1 MYRYKIF
8 GVEMIINSMNY
19 TNNPYLHESSKL
31 KHKNSAFYETECK
44 SGVTTRDKNEVIN
57 SGSFTST
64 SKAAALSFGA
74 KSRVDKFLGSDKFAN
89 FLQFA
94 NDNNMTANALVALVT
109 AGMVRPTLTMAIPG
123 MKDKKDKIYSAA
135 QAVSSGFLGFG
146 VTMLMTKPLD
156 DALKKA
162 KAAPDKFGCESINKL
177 GKKQMN
183 TMNTLMKNIPEWGI
197 CIPRAMLTIA
207 LIPLILKYVFGLSKT
222 PKNKPAEQQ
231 TQQPANNFENLKAGK
246 DMKDFAV
253 SDSNKAKEVSFH
265 GKLPEAA
272 VETVVN
278 AAKGSSKSGGLYD
291 KFTDFIAKHF
301 SAPLLNSSKLQN
313 AADKYKDSEFL
324 FNHVATVTSA
334 VISGV
339 YMQRTLANKNLE
351 DDKKKILAINQG
363 LTFAISTSLSYLIDA
378 KLNSWWERVT
388 ARFIGARA
396 LDENFAADYKVAQKE
411 ASDKIKS
418 MKAAKASKE
427 ELKNAKPL
435 KALEFAKQ
443 KKLVLPSNI
452 DGLVNGMGILKKMA
466 IIGIIF
472 RLAVPIAATPMA
484 SWLEDLRQKHAAK
497 KA

>member
-1 MYRYKIF
+1 MQPKEA
-8 GVEMIINSMNY
+8 V
-19 TNNPYLHESSKL
+19 
-31 KHKNSAFYETECK
+31 
-44 SGVTTRDKNEVIN
+44 
-57 SGSFTST
+57 
-64 SKAAALSFGA
+64 KAA
-74 KSRVDKFLGSDKFAN
+74 
-89 FLQFA
+89 
-94 NDNNMTANALVALVT
+94 
-109 AGMVRPTLTMAIPG
+109 
-123 MKDKKDKIYSAA
+123 
-135 QAVSSGFLGFG
+135 
-146 VTMLMTKPLD
+146 
-156 DALKKA
+156 
-162 KAAPDKFGCESINKL
+162 
-177 GKKQMN
+177 
-183 TMNTLMKNIPEWGI
+183 
-197 CIPRAMLTIA
+197 
-207 LIPLILKYVFGLSKT
+207 
-222 PKNKPAEQQ
+222 
-231 TQQPANNFENLKAGK
+231 
-246 DMKDFAV
+246 
-253 SDSNKAKEVSFH
+253 
-265 GKLPEAA
+265 
-272 VETVVN
+272 
-278 AAKGSSKSGGLYD
+278 GLYD